1 MKSMKK
7 WKRYGRRILFWILCS
22 VFFFCADFVRAK
34 AEENEMVE
42 MIPEKD
48 YEDYSGDLLERM
60 ELDEVQDMVDELLG
74 DSSFHL
80 GEAIRQIISGEQP
93 FSREMFLEIVYK
105 AVFGEIDRQR
115 QSIFQMLLLILAAAF
130 FANFA
135 KAFEKSQI
143 GEISFYVIYLILFA
157 LLMNVFGSMSHSLE
171 RNLSLL
177 VSLMKA
183 AAPAY
188 YLAVAV
194 SVGVTT
200 ASLFYQIV
208 LILILM
214 IQIAAVSLL
223 LPCVNL
229 YVLLELV
236 NHLSREEMLS
246 RLSELLKMLVEWSLK
261 TMLGVLV
268 GMQVIQGLVAPVM
281 DTLKRSAIGKT
292 AGAIPGVGNAINSV
306 TEIILT
312 SAVLI
317 RNSLGVVF
325 LVAFL
330 MWGLTPILRY
340 GASGIL
346 YKLLAAAAQP
356 VSDKRIVGCINTMGE
371 GCLLLMKILF
381 TSEVLCMLT
390 VIVVAAER

>member
-1 MKSMKK
+1 MKQ
-7 WKRYGRRILFWILCS
+7 WKRYGRRTRRVILGILCGILF
-22 VFFFCADFVRAK
+22 FCVDFVQ
-34 AEENEMVE
+34 AEPKENETEETV
-42 MIPEKD
+42 PEKD
-48 YEDYSGDLLERM
+48 YEDYSRELLEKM
-60 ELDEVQDMVDELLG
+60 ELDDIQDMMDELLG
-74 DSSFHL
+74 DRSFSL
-80 GEAIRQIISGEQP
+80 GEAITKIISGEQP
-93 FSREMFLEIVYK
+93 FSREVFLEIVYET
-105 AVFGEIDRQR
+105 VFGELDRQR
-115 QSIFQMLLLILAAAF
+115 QSIFQLLLLVLAAAF

-135 KAFEKSQI
+135 KAFEKSQV

-157 LLMNVFGSMSHSLE
+157 LLMNLFGGMSHRLE
-171 RNLSLL
+171 DHLSLL

-183 AAPAY
+183 VTPAY
-188 YLAVAV
+188 YLAVAA
-194 SVGVTT
+194 SIGVTT

-214 IQIAAVSLL
+214 IQIVAVSLI
-223 LPCVNL
+223 LPCLNL

-246 RLSELLKMLVEWSLK
+246 RLSELLKMLIEWSLK

-281 DTLKRSAIGKT
+281 DTLKRSVIGKT
-292 AGAIPGVGNAINSV
+292 AGAIPGVGNAINSI

-340 GASGIL
+340 GVSGVL

-356 VSDKRIVGCINTMGE
+356 VSDKRIVGCINTIGE

-390 VIVVAAER
+390 VIVIAGAR

>member
-1 MKSMKK
+1 MKRMKK
-7 WKRYGRRILFWILCS
+7 WKRYCRRILFWILCG
-22 VFFFCADFVRAK
+22 VFFFCIDFVQ
-34 AEENEMVE
+34 AEPQDKETVE
-42 MIPEKD
+42 MIPKKD
-48 YEDYSGDLLERM
+48 YEDYSSELLGKM
-60 ELDEVQDMVDELLG
+60 ELDDIQDLMDELLG
-74 DSSFHL
+74 DKSFHL
-80 GEAIRQIISGEQP
+80 GDAIRQMVTGEQP
-93 FSREMFLEIVYK
+93 FSREMFLEIVYE
-105 AVFGEIDRQR
+105 AVFGELERQK
-115 QSIFQMLLLILAAAF
+115 QNIFQLLLLVLAAAF

-135 KAFEKSQI
+135 KAFEKSQV

-157 LLMNVFGSMSHSLE
+157 LLMNLFGSMSSGLKE
-171 RNLSLL
+171 NLSFL
-177 VSLMKA
+177 VSMMKA
-183 AAPAY
+183 VAPAY
-188 YLAVAV
+188 YLAVAA
-194 SVGVTT
+194 STGVTT
-200 ASLFYQIV
+200 AALFYQIV

-229 YVLLELV
+229 YVLLEFV
-236 NHLSREEMLS
+236 NHLSKEEMLS
-246 RLSELLKMLVEWSLK
+246 RLSELLKMLVEWALK
-261 TMLGVLV
+261 TMTGVLV
-268 GMQVIQGLVAPVM
+268 GMQVVQNLVAPVM

-340 GASGIL
+340 GINGIL
-346 YKLLAAAAQP
+346 YKLLAAVVQP
-356 VSDKRIVGCINTMGE
+356 VSDKRIAGCINTMGE

-381 TSEVLCMLT
+381 TSEILCMLT
-390 VIVVAAER
+390 VIVVAGTR

>member
-1 MKSMKK
+1 MKNMKK
-7 WKRYGRRILFWILCS
+7 WKRYGRKILFWILCGI
-22 VFFFCADFVRAK
+22 FFFCIHFVQA
-34 AEENEMVE
+34 APQETEIVE

-48 YEDYSGDLLERM
+48 YENYSNELLEKM
-60 ELDEVQDMVDELLG
+60 ELDEIQDMMDELLG
-74 DSSFHL
+74 DRSFHL
-80 GEAIRQIISGEQP
+80 GEAIGKMITGEQP
-93 FSREMFLEIVYK
+93 FSREMFLEILYE
-105 AVFGEIDRQR
+105 AVFGELERQR
-115 QSIFQMLLLILAAAF
+115 QNMFQLLLLVLAAAF

-135 KAFEKSQI
+135 KAFEKSQV
-143 GEISFYVIYLILFA
+143 GEISFYVIYLLLFA
-157 LLMNVFGSMSHSLE
+157 LLMNLFGSMSSSLE
-171 RNLSLL
+171 ENLSFL

-183 AAPAY
+183 VAPAY
-188 YLAVAV
+188 YLAVAA
-194 SVGVTT
+194 STGITT

-229 YVLLELV
+229 YVLLEFV

-268 GMQVIQGLVAPVM
+268 GMQVIQGLVAPVI

-325 LVAFL
+325 LAAFL

-340 GASGIL
+340 GVSGIL

-356 VSDKRIVGCINTMGE
+356 VSDKRISGCINTMGE

-381 TSEVLCMLT
+381 TSEVLCMLV
-390 VIVVAAER
+390 VIVVAGAR